1 MPFRHVIRALHGA
14 LMVAGCLLLA
24 GTVAAGEPGSKP
36 ILRLEAGM
44 HSAAIQ
50 SVTTDAQ
57 GRWAVTAGEDKTAR
71 VWDVTTGKPLAVL
84 RPPLDEGNEGKLYA
98 AALTPDGKTAA
109 LAGWTG
115 WDWDGKASIYLFD
128 RASGQLRG
136 RLSGLPNVVRFLAYS
151 PDGRWLA
158 AGLGGTSGLRV
169 FEVASGKLVDSDP
182 NYAEQTSSLAFSRDG
197 KRLLTSSYDRKLR
210 LYRIEGSGRLQLTRS
225 VEANGG
231 QRPFAA
237 QFSPDG
243 TRIAVGF
250 SDTRVVQVIDG
261 SKLTDVA
268 RANTMGIDTGTL
280 SSLTWSE
287 DGRRLYAAGRWG
299 LENRSTLRRWP
310 AGDWQSPHDLALGDE
325 LLTALLPLPRGELL
339 YASAGPAWGVLTVS
353 GTQRVQR
360 TATIADLRSQS
371 SDQILITPDAKRV
384 RFGYR
389 SSGKEARTFDLA
401 SRSLTDDAA
410 RLIAAR
416 TSSPEL
422 LIYNWKNQ
430 TAPRLDRRALELAP
444 GETARCLAIAE
455 GSAAFVLGTDRKLR
469 LFGRDGSQ
477 IWERSIAD
485 GVSAVNISADA
496 RYMVAA
502 HGDGTIRWHRL
513 RDGNETLAFYPHA
526 DRKRWIMWT
535 PEGFFASS
543 GADADGLIGYHIN
556 RGRDQASGFVSA
568 AQLRERFYRPA
579 LLSRR
584 LDIDGDTLL
593 ADAIARFGDAR
604 LLLTRSDGRAP
615 TLELLSP
622 SEIYSNQPFEVRFKV
637 VDGGSPV
644 ERAIYRI
651 DGAEIEMPAASGAN
665 AGVIART
672 LDLQPGRHELLISA
686 VNRLGLESL
695 PLRVSADVLAG
706 SLVEPTLHVLAI
718 GIANYRDATLAS
730 AVRFP
735 ADDAQ
740 AIARRLREQGAAHYR
755 QVNVQTLLNERATRD
770 GIRAALAEMAGKVL
784 PQDVFVFYLAGHGRI
799 FDGEYHFIPY
809 DAQGSAD
816 ALRKRSVSHDDLRR
830 LLTRIRSVKSITL
843 LDTCSAGLF
852 GSRRGGRISEEKDAL
867 ERLARLTGRTILA
880 ATADDRMA
888 LEGEGRHGAFAYTL
902 LEGLAGKPD
911 RNGNRL
917 VDVRELAAHVQ
928 DHFSR
933 LARKNW
939 GYDQRPFT
947 SVASHTFALFPAR

>member
-14 LMVAGCLLLA
+14 FIVAGCLLAA
-24 GTVAAGEPGSKP
+24 GSVAAGEPDNKP

-50 SVTTDAQ
+50 SVATDAQ
-57 GRWAVTAGEDKTAR
+57 GRWTVTAAEDKTAR
-71 VWDVTTGKPLAVL
+71 VWEVASGKLLSVL
-84 RPPLDEGNEGKLYA
+84 RPPQDVGNEGKLYA
-98 AALTPDGKTAA
+98 AALTPDGKTVA

-115 WDWDGKASIYLFD
+115 WDWEGKASIYLFD

-136 RLSGLPNVVRFLAYS
+136 RISGLPSVVRFLAYS

-158 AGLGGTSGLRV
+158 TGLGGTYGLRV
-169 FEVASGKLVDSDP
+169 FEVTSGKLIDSDA
-182 NYAEQTSSLAFSRDG
+182 NYGEQTSSLAFSRDG
-197 KRLLTSSYDRKLR
+197 KRLLTSSDDRKLR
-210 LYRIEGSGRLQLTRS
+210 LYRIESAGRLQLMRS

-250 SDTRVVQVIDG
+250 SDTRTVQVIDG
-261 SKLTDVA
+261 TKLTDVA

-299 LENRSTLRRWP
+299 LENRSMLRRWP
-310 AGDWQSPHDLALGDE
+310 AGDWQSPHDLPLEGE
-325 LLTALLPLPRGELL
+325 LLTALLPLPKGDLF
-339 YASAGPAWGVLTVS
+339 YAAAGPAWGVLTAS
-353 GTQRVQR
+353 GTLRVQH
-360 TATIADLRSQS
+360 ATPIADLRNA
-371 SDQILITPDAKRV
+371 SDQILIAPDGKRV
-384 RFGYR
+384 RFNYR
-389 SSGKEARTFDLA
+389 LNGKEARTFDLA
-401 SRSLTDDAA
+401 SRSLTEDAA
-410 RLIAAR
+410 RLITAR
-416 TSSPEL
+416 TTSPEL
-422 LIYNWKNQ
+422 LIYNWRNQ
-430 TAPRLDRRALELAP
+430 STPKLDRRALELAP
-444 GETARCLAIAE
+444 SETARCLAIAE

-477 IWERSIAD
+477 IWERSSAG
-485 GVSAVNISADA
+485 GVWAVNISADA
-496 RYMVAA
+496 RYVVAA
-502 HGDGTIRWHRL
+502 YGDGTIRWHRL
-513 RDGNETLAFYPHA
+513 RDGNETLAFYPHS
-526 DRKRWIMWT
+526 DRKRWIVWT

-543 GADADGLIGYHIN
+543 GTDADGLIGYHIN
-556 RGRDQASGFVSA
+556 RGRDQTSDFVSA

-593 ADAIARFGDAR
+593 AEAVGRFGDAR
-604 LLLTRSDGRAP
+604 QLLARGDGRVP

-622 SEIYSNQPFEVRFKV
+622 SDVYSNKPFEVRFKL
-637 VDGGSPV
+637 VDGGSPI
-644 ERAIYRI
+644 ERVIYRI
-651 DGAEIEMPAASGAN
+651 DGVEIEMQPASGGST
-665 AGVIART
+665 GVLTRT
-672 LDLQPGRHELLISA
+672 LDLLPGRHQVLISA

-695 PLRVSADVLAG
+695 PLRVNADVLAG

-730 AVRFP
+730 TVRFP

-770 GIRAALAEMAGKVL
+770 GIRAALAEMAGKVQ
-784 PQDVFVFYLAGHGRI
+784 PQDVFVVYLAGHGRI
-799 FDGEYHFIPY
+799 FDGDYHFIPY
-809 DAQGSAD
+809 DAQGSAEG
-816 ALRKRSVSHDDLRR
+816 LRKRSVSHDDLRR
-830 LLTRIRSVKSITL
+830 LLARIRSLKSIAL

-852 GSRRGGRISEEKDAL
+852 GSRRGGRIGEEKDAL
-867 ERLARLTGRTILA
+867 ERLGRLTGRSILA

-911 RNGNRL
+911 RHGNRL
-917 VDVRELAAHVQ
+917 VDVRGLAAHVQ
-928 DHFSR
+928 EHFAQ

-939 GYDQRPFT
+939 GYDQRAFT
-947 SVASHTFALFPAR
+947 SLASHSFALFPAR